1 MRWRR
6 QLTIPASARDALALD
21 AGERVLA
28 VAVASDAGEA
38 GDSGGTG
45 PHVIATDR
53 ALHVLGVD
61 SGPARIPYESIAKVS
76 WDRDLATLTVVLPE
90 PGGRL
95 ELPLADPGYVPETV
109 RERVQ
114 STIVYSQHVPLAGS
128 RGAVV
133 SARRAP
139 GAAAARWIVAFDAG
153 VDRTDP
159 LVRERAERAV
169 AELRAQ
175 TGI

>member
-1 MRWRR
+1 MRRRR
-6 QLTIPASARDALALD
+6 QVAIPASARDALALEP
-21 AGERVLA
+21 GERVLA
-28 VAVASDAGEA
+28 VALAADTSGA
-38 GDSGGTG
+38 GGTGGAG

-53 ALHVLGVD
+53 ALHVPDEGGGLT
-61 SGPARIPYESIAKVS
+61 RIPYESISKVS
-76 WDRDLATLTVVLPE
+76 WDGDLATLTVVLPE

-95 ELPLADPGYVPETV
+95 ELPLAEPGYSPETV

-114 STIVYSQHVPLAGS
+114 STIVYSQHVPLDGR

-139 GAAAARWIVAFDAG
+139 GAAQARWVVAFDPG
-153 VDRTDP
+153 LDRNDP
-159 LVRERAERAV
+159 LVRARAERAV
-169 AELRAQ
+169 ADLRAQ